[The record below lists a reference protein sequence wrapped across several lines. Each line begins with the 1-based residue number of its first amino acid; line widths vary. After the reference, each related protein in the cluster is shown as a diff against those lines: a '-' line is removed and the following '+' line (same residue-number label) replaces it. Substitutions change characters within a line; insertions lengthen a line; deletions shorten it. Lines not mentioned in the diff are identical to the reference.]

1 MNVVN
6 IDRKYLE
13 SKEIT
18 MTARLKSLQDK
29 ALMRFEEIT
38 GRNSIHSFHAMMG
51 SNNNTYVDSVNSVF
65 LDPNDFISRWLEG
78 LTEKV
83 KQRAKEK
90 TLKPRVNFGVNREY
104 FLMHALQDTILR
116 EYLFLFLARNF
127 YRNFKERIRSKPDES
142 LWSIWFGGGNLV
154 WGLLISP
161 EMRNDDWAIDKSEIR
176 RSDFNFWT
184 IRHVMKTGLIDPES
198 KEPIKFNKP
207 DDFIQFYRS
216 VLKLV
221 SNSLYEKAIAER
233 YIEYLKKSLAPY
245 EEPFLIPELRY
256 AGKESKHKYRL
267 DYTILNPYTMEL
279 VGFEISPASTHMSVP
294 KIRDV
299 KKVDMNRDLSEQW
312 KKEMDKRN
320 DYFSKFGITTIT
332 FTDEDLKDIDAC
344 FDIIAKYLS
353 ARGMPKNSLIGSLDK
368 VNDLFGELSL

>member
-216 VLKLV
+216 VLKRV

-320 DYFSKFGITTIT
+320 DYFSKFVITTIT

>member
-29 ALMRFEEIT
+29 ALIRFEEIT

-65 LDPNDFISRWLEG
+65 LDPNDFIARWLEG

-198 KEPIKFNKP
+198 KQPIKFNES

-216 VLKLV
+216 VLKRV

>member
-198 KEPIKFNKP
+198 KEPIKFNKS
-207 DDFIQFYRS
+207 DDFILFYRS
-216 VLKLV
+216 VLKRV

-245 EEPFLIPELRY
+245 EKPFLIPELRY

>member
-216 VLKLV
+216 VLKRV

-245 EEPFLIPELRY
+245 EVPFLIPELRY

-368 VNDLFGELSL
+368 VNDLFSELSL

>member
-216 VLKLV
+216 VLKRV

>member
-216 VLKLV
+216 VLKRV

-368 VNDLFGELSL
+368 VNDLFSELSL

>member
-216 VLKLV
+216 VLKRV

-353 ARGMPKNSLIGSLDK
+353 ARGMPKNSLIGTLDK
-368 VNDLFGELSL
+368 VNDLFSELSL

>member
-216 VLKLV
+216 VLKRV

-299 KKVDMNRDLSEQW
+299 KKVDMNRDLTEQW